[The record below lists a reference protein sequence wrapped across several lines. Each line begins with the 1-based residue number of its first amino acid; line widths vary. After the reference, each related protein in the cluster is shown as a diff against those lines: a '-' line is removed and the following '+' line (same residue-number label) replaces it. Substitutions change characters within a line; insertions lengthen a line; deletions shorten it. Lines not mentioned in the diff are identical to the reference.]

1 MDRLDALVEAL
12 SQAKVS
18 DDAYN
23 QYAHGDA
30 NNDARRHNLRLYLQQ
45 MAERNP
51 TFLLVG
57 EAPGYRGSRL
67 TGAPFVSR
75 IILARGIPELGL
87 FGTARGYRMTY
98 DVGFEKVQGEQS
110 GTIVWS
116 TLAQYSDIP
125 LIWGSFP
132 FHPHQPGNPL
142 SNRPPRRSEIE
153 MGKIYLR
160 EVIEIFAFQHI
171 VAVGNVAHATLHSMG
186 IEAVKIRHPAQGG
199 KNDFVQGIKS
209 LYESKK

>member
-1 MDRLDALVEAL
+1 MDRLDALLEAL
-12 SQAKVS
+12 AQAKVS
-18 DDAYN
+18 PDAYN
-23 QYAHGDA
+23 QYAHGDT

-67 TGAPFVSR
+67 TGAPFASR
-75 IILARGIPELGL
+75 TILMRGIPELGL
-87 FGTARGYRMTY
+87 FGSARGYRMTY
-98 DVGFEKVQGEQS
+98 DAGFEKVQGEQS
-110 GTIVWS
+110 ATIVWS
-116 TLAQYSDIP
+116 TLAKYSDAP

-132 FHPHQPGNPL
+132 FHPHQLGKPL

-160 EVIEIFAFQHI
+160 EVMDIFAFQRI
-171 VAVGNVAHATLHSMG
+171 IAVGNVGHSTLRSLG

-209 LYESKK
+209 LYEA